1 MDDRS
6 GCSRFEPITD
16 IISTLVSRAGRGFPS
31 LRVAWLQ
38 WHIEAEAEAEAG
50 WMGPFT
56 KLPGRDCDN
65 VEPMK
70 PPKGITDEPKWIR
83 HCCQIYARAKEL
95 REGKISLIEA
105 SVALGPLASWTRTE
119 SERDFEVFRR
129 LRDELIGLPIGRE
142 RKWWAAR
149 ALARED
155 EKIRT

>member
-1 MDDRS
+1 
-6 GCSRFEPITD
+6 
-16 IISTLVSRAGRGFPS
+16 
-31 LRVAWLQ
+31 
-38 WHIEAEAEAEAG
+38 
-50 WMGPFT
+50 
-56 KLPGRDCDN
+56 
-65 VEPMK
+65 MK

-83 HCCQIYARAKEL
+83 HCCQIYARAKQL

-155 EKIRT
+155 EKIRTIEDKWRSKAMKAASNLEAKYAWSLAARAALRKKGPKPAGKASGVKSPGG

>member
-1 MDDRS
+1 
-6 GCSRFEPITD
+6 
-16 IISTLVSRAGRGFPS
+16 
-31 LRVAWLQ
+31 
-38 WHIEAEAEAEAG
+38 
-50 WMGPFT
+50 MGPFN

-155 EKIRT
+155 EKIRTIEDKWRSKAMKAASNLEAKYAWSLATRAALRKKSPKAAGKASDRR

>member
-1 MDDRS
+1 VD
-6 GCSRFEPITD
+6 GAIT
-16 IISTLVSRAGRGFPS
+16 
-31 LRVAWLQ
+31 
-38 WHIEAEAEAEAG
+38 
-50 WMGPFT
+50 M
-56 KLPGRDCDN
+56 LPGRDCDN

-155 EKIRT
+155 EKIRTIEDKWRGKAMKAAGNLEAKYAWSLAARATLRKKSPKAAGKASGAKSPG